1 VKKFIWKLSGTW
13 ACAHEDVSLG
23 QKSLKNIGLKGA
35 KLLPWQRH
43 QIISLPG
50 HPQVLGHP
58 CMHKIKVMT
67 FSTSCEKEVILAT
80 VKMTKFKIILVLVII
95 SLSCNEKWIDSV
107 PESGNLMTDESSV
120 VTLEGQNGQ
129 L

>member
-1 VKKFIWKLSGTW
+1 MLASLV
-13 ACAHEDVSLG
+13 LG

-43 QIISLPG
+43 QTFGLPG

-58 CMHKIKVMT
+58 RMQKIRVIK
-67 FSTSCEKEVILAT
+67 FSTLWEKEVILVT
-80 VKMTKFKIILVLVII
+80 VKMTKFKIIMVLVKI
-95 SLSCNEKWIDSV
+95 SLSCNEKCIDSV

-120 VTLEGQNGQ
+120 ITLEGQNAQ